1 VSKQRY
7 AVRDLVD
14 ALQGLQDLV
23 NMPVSAMTDDMAFR
37 LARAMRQVKPEVEV
51 YERRRIAL
59 MRELG
64 TVTAQDGKSEI
75 LDPAKQDEYEER
87 LAALLDREL
96 SLNLEPI
103 PWAEAKAAI
112 PGLRLGHL
120 ALCHVLFCHE
130 PTAAAVA
137 QAVEDLAG
145 VLDEIASDPGAGG

>member
-1 VSKQRY
+1 MSKQRY

-120 ALCHVLFCHE
+120 ALCHVLFVQARDYDE
-130 PTAAAVA
+130 LRAELVDEGRLDAAPEAEA
-137 QAVEDLAG
+137 
-145 VLDEIASDPGAGG
+145 